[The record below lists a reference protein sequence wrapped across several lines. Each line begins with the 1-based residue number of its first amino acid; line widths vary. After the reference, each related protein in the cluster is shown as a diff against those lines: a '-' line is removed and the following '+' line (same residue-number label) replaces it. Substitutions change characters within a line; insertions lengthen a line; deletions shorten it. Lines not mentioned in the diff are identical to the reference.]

1 MSEPIEP
8 AYVRSPITALRFG
21 VSVVVTISL
30 FLAARAAQPARF
42 AVSFDDFLASAPHW
56 LVSGGVGACQLGF
69 LVPAFL
75 GLFAQL
81 TLRRFRRVGH
91 MLFAATV
98 CVGGLVVVSR
108 LVGARAL
115 PLVRSPSSGDLSG
128 VLDAS
133 GLSGYGIGALFP
145 TTIELGAIA
154 AAMHIDRSHW
164 SERWRRVGLVI
175 LVLGIAARLGVSFA
189 HPAAVLLTVATAATA
204 SLIVQLI
211 LGVPNTRPRGA
222 MVGETLQRFGYQPSS
237 VERIIGYR
245 AFAAFSVGLDD
256 GRQLFVRIVSRE
268 SWDALLPVR
277 IYRAARF
284 RDIGQDRPLRS
295 LRTVVEYEALC
306 ALKAHSDGVPTAQ
319 LATVAEFGPDAMM
332 LAFDATPIERFSR
345 IDPSRRT
352 PQLVAD
358 VWAIVATLQRNH
370 MVHGRLNADSL
381 LVDHDDNVLLVD
393 FTSASL
399 GVVGPSLSTDIAELL
414 AATAARIGPERAVQ
428 AAVEGV
434 GAATIAEALPR
445 LQPLALTPATRS
457 AIKAAGCL
465 DELRDEVRRVTGAAG
480 APIAALERIKT
491 RTVVAVTMAAVA
503 LWTLIPQIVGVGS
516 VWGELRH
523 ANWWWATAA
532 LVLSAV
538 TYVGAA
544 VALDGSLPD
553 QLPLAPNVGVQIA
566 TSFVGVAAPGG
577 AIALTAR
584 FLQKRGIGAPAIAAA
599 VGVDLTAGLI
609 VHVTLTVLFFAL
621 AGTSGLRTF
630 HLPSL
635 PTIGVIAAAVVI
647 ISAISATVPWTRSL
661 LSTRILPVARRSLA
675 GVGDVARRSNKM
687 IELFGGSLAITL
699 GYLFALV
706 ASVAA
711 FGGGPAFTSVAV
723 VYLVGAGVSAI
734 APTPGGLGAVEATLI
749 AGLTSAGMA
758 STTAVASVILF
769 RLATF
774 WIPLIPGWAA
784 LTLLQRSGDL

>member
-1 MSEPIEP
+1 MFEPNEP
-8 AYVRSPITALRFG
+8 AYVRSPVTALRFG
-21 VSVVVTISL
+21 VSVVVTALL
-30 FLAARAAQPARF
+30 FLAARNAQPARF
-42 AVSFDDFLASAPHW
+42 AASFDDFLASAPHW

-98 CVGGLVVVSR
+98 CVVGLVVVSR
-108 LVGARAL
+108 LVGAGAL
-115 PLVRSPSSGDLSG
+115 PLARSPSSGDLSG
-128 VLDAS
+128 VLGAS
-133 GLSGYGIGALFP
+133 GISGYGIGALFP

-164 SERWRRVGLVI
+164 SERWRRIGLVI
-175 LVLGIAARLGVSFA
+175 LVLGLVARLGVSFA
-189 HPAAVLLTVATAATA
+189 HPAAILLTVATAATA
-204 SLIVQLI
+204 SLLVQLI

-222 MVGETLQRFGYQPSS
+222 KVGETLERFGYQPSS
-237 VERIIGYR
+237 VERIIGYH
-245 AFAAFSVGLDD
+245 AFAAFRVGLYD

-268 SWDALLPVR
+268 SWEALFPVR

-284 RDIGQDRPLRS
+284 RDVGQDRPLRS
-295 LRTVVEYEALC
+295 LRTVVQYEALC
-306 ALKAHSDGVPTAQ
+306 ALKAHSDGVPTPQ
-319 LATVAEFGPDAMM
+319 LATIAEFGPDAMM

-358 VWAIVATLQRNH
+358 VWTIVATLQRNH

-399 GVVGPSLSTDIAELL
+399 GVVGPLLSTDIAELL

-434 GAATIAEALPR
+434 GAATVAEALPR

-465 DELRDEVRRVTGAAG
+465 DELRDEVRRATGAD
-480 APIAALERIKT
+480 APIAALERIKA
-491 RTVVAVTMAAVA
+491 RTVVAVTMLAVA

-516 VWGELRH
+516 VWGELGH

-538 TYVGAA
+538 TYLGAA

-553 QLPLAPNVGVQIA
+553 QLPLAPNVGLQIA

-577 AIALTAR
+577 VIALTAR
-584 FLQKRGIGAPAIAAA
+584 FLQKRGIGAAAIAAA

-635 PTIGVIAAAVVI
+635 PTIGAIAAGVVI
-647 ISAISATVPWTRSL
+647 ISAVSATIPWTRSL
-661 LSTRILPVARRSLA
+661 LTTRILPVARRSLA

-699 GYLFALV
+699 GYLFALES
-706 ASVAA
+706 SVAA

-723 VYLVGAGVSAI
+723 VYMVGAGVSAI

-758 STTAVASVILF
+758 GTTAVASVILF

-784 LTLLQRSGDL
+784 FTLLQRSGDL